1 MQSTRIG
8 TWVLASLIVS
18 SLALNIDRSHA
29 SLEQMPAAVPFKE
42 LVYDF
47 GFFNGADSLFYLSQG
62 FRVVAIEADPT
73 LAAAGQTN
81 LALLPF
87 IQTNQLQILNR
98 AVAPLNQDVESWLP
112 FYLNKCSKE
121 WNSFYSKVGCRS
133 CLAPYLEDQ
142 TKSTCTPSNVV
153 ATPCASILA
162 QNGVGKYMKLDIEGA
177 EEGCYHAMKQNPLS
191 SPAFISAEV
200 VDANL
205 VDTLVGLGYKS
216 FKLVKQKGGIS
227 GEWGDQ
233 ALDCKTGTVWRSM
246 QGAKQTLQAVFG
258 ATSAPNDPCPS
269 LAIGGSWYDLH
280 ASKAVHQTW

>member
-1 MQSTRIG
+1 MT
-8 TWVLASLIVS
+8 
-18 SLALNIDRSHA
+18 
-29 SLEQMPAAVPFKE
+29 
-42 LVYDF
+42 LV
-47 GFFNGADSLFYLSQG
+47 FFNGADSLFYLTQG
-62 FRVVAIEADPT
+62 YRVVAVEADPT
-73 LAAAGQTN
+73 LATAGQNN

-98 AVAPLNQDVESWLP
+98 AVAPLNQDVDSWLP

-133 CLAPYLEDQ
+133 CAAPYLEDQ
-142 TKSTCTPSNVV
+142 TKATCTPSNVV

-191 SPAFISAEV
+191 APAFISAEV

-227 GEWGDQ
+227 GEWGDK

-246 QGAKQTLQAVFG
+246 QGAKQTLQGVFG

-280 ASKAVHQTW
+280 ASKALHQTW